1 MFKNNFLRYILLFLL
16 GGFSY
21 CIIEILSRGYSHIS
35 MLIAGGLC
43 FVLIGNLN
51 RKRKDMSLVGQMFLS
66 AFIITG
72 IELVTGLIVN
82 VWLELEV
89 WDYSDLPYNFMGQI
103 CLLYTNVWFF
113 LSVLGILLDD
123 YTRYFLMGEEKPH
136 YKIL

>member
-1 MFKNNFLRYILLFLL
+1 MFKNNFLRYMLLFLL

-43 FVLIGNLN
+43 FGLIGNLN
-51 RKRKDMSLVGQMFLS
+51 RKRKDLSLVSQMFLS
-66 AFIITG
+66 TFIITG

>member
-1 MFKNNFLRYILLFLL
+1 MFKNNFLRYMLIFLL

-51 RKRKDMSLVGQMFLS
+51 RKRKDMSLVGLMFLS

>member
-1 MFKNNFLRYILLFLL
+1 
-16 GGFSY
+16 
-21 CIIEILSRGYSHIS
+21 
-35 MLIAGGLC
+35 MLIAGGIC

-82 VWLELEV
+82 VWLGLEV
-89 WDYSDLPYNFMGQI
+89 WNYSSLPYNFMGQI
-103 CLLYTNVWFF
+103 CLLYTNIWFF
-113 LSVLGILLDD
+113 LSILGILLDD
-123 YTRYFLMGEEKPH
+123 YTRYWLMGEEKPH

>member
-1 MFKNNFLRYILLFLL
+1 MFKNNFLRYMLLFLL

-51 RKRKDMSLVGQMFLS
+51 RKRKDMSLVSQMFLS
-66 AFIITG
+66 TFIITG

>member
-1 MFKNNFLRYILLFLL
+1 MFKSVLLRYSLLFLL

-21 CIIEILSRGYSHIS
+21 CFIEILARGYSHIS

-66 AFIITG
+66 TFIITG

-82 VWLELEV
+82 VWLGLDV
-89 WDYSDLPYNFMGQI
+89 WNYSDMPYNFMGQI
-103 CLLYTNVWFF
+103 CLLYSNIWFF
-113 LSVLGILLDD
+113 LSIVGILLDD

-136 YKIL
+136 YKFL

>member
-1 MFKNNFLRYILLFLL
+1 MFKNVILRYTLLFLL

-21 CIIEILSRGYSHIS
+21 CFIEILSRGYSHIS
-35 MLIAGGLC
+35 MLIAGGIC

-66 AFIITG
+66 AIIITG

-82 VWLELEV
+82 VWLGLEV
-89 WDYSDLPYNFMGQI
+89 WNYSSLPYNFMGQI
-103 CLLYTNVWFF
+103 CLLYTNIWFF
-113 LSVLGILLDD
+113 LSILGILLDD
-123 YTRYFLMGEEKPH
+123 YTRYWLMGEEKPH

>member
-1 MFKNNFLRYILLFLL
+1 MFKNVILRYTLLFLL

-21 CIIEILSRGYSHIS
+21 CFIEILFRGYSHIS
-35 MLIAGGLC
+35 MLIAGGIC

-82 VWLELEV
+82 VWLGLEV
-89 WDYSDLPYNFMGQI
+89 WDYSSLPYNFMGQI
-103 CLLYTNVWFF
+103 CLLYTNIWFF
-113 LSVLGILLDD
+113 LSILGILLDD
-123 YTRYFLMGEEKPH
+123 YTRYWLMGEEKPH

>member
-1 MFKNNFLRYILLFLL
+1 MFKNIFLRYTLLFLL

-35 MLIAGGLC
+35 MLFAGGLC

-72 IELVTGLIVN
+72 IELVTGIIVN
-82 VWLELEV
+82 VWLDLEV

-113 LSVLGILLDD
+113 LSVFGILLDD

>member
-1 MFKNNFLRYILLFLL
+1 MFKNNFLRYMLLFLL

-21 CIIEILSRGYSHIS
+21 CIIEFLSRGYSHIS
-35 MLIAGGLC
+35 MLIAGCLC

-51 RKRKDMSLVGQMFLS
+51 RKRKDLSLVSQMFLS
-66 AFIITG
+66 TFIITG

>member
-1 MFKNNFLRYILLFLL
+1 MFKNNFLRYMLLFLL

>member
-1 MFKNNFLRYILLFLL
+1 MLLFLL

-51 RKRKDMSLVGQMFLS
+51 RKRKDLSLVSQMFLS
-66 AFIITG
+66 TFIITG

>member
-1 MFKNNFLRYILLFLL
+1 MFKNNFLRYMLLFLL

-51 RKRKDMSLVGQMFLS
+51 RKRKDLSLVSQMFLS
-66 AFIITG
+66 TFIITG

-82 VWLELEV
+82 VWLDLEV

>member
-1 MFKNNFLRYILLFLL
+1 MFKNNFLRYMLLFLL

-82 VWLELEV
+82 VWLDLEV

>member
-51 RKRKDMSLVGQMFLS
+51 RKRKDLSLVSQMFLS
-66 AFIITG
+66 TFIITG

>member
-1 MFKNNFLRYILLFLL
+1 MFKNNFLRYMLLFLL

-51 RKRKDMSLVGQMFLS
+51 RKRKDLSLVSQMFLS
-66 AFIITG
+66 TFIITG

>member
-35 MLIAGGLC
+35 MLIAGGIC

-51 RKRKDMSLVGQMFLS
+51 RKRKDLSLVSQMFLS
-66 AFIITG
+66 TFIITG

-82 VWLELEV
+82 VWLDLEV

>member
-35 MLIAGGLC
+35 MLIAGGIC

-82 VWLELEV
+82 VWLDLEV

>member
-51 RKRKDMSLVGQMFLS
+51 RKRKDLSLVSQMFLS
-66 AFIITG
+66 TFIITG

-82 VWLELEV
+82 VWLDLEV

>member
-51 RKRKDMSLVGQMFLS
+51 RKRKDMSLVSQMFLS
-66 AFIITG
+66 TFIITG

>member
-1 MFKNNFLRYILLFLL
+1 MFKNNFLRYMLLFLL

-35 MLIAGGLC
+35 MLIAGGIC

-82 VWLELEV
+82 VWLDLEV

-103 CLLYTNVWFF
+103 CLLYTNVWFI
-113 LSVLGILLDD
+113 LSV
-123 YTRYFLMGEEKPH
+123 
-136 YKIL
+136 

>member
-1 MFKNNFLRYILLFLL
+1 MFKNVILRYTLLFLL

-21 CIIEILSRGYSHIS
+21 CFIEILYRRYSHIS
-35 MLIAGGLC
+35 MLIAGGIC

-66 AFIITG
+66 AIIITG

-82 VWLELEV
+82 VWLGLEV
-89 WDYSDLPYNFMGQI
+89 WDYSSLPYNFMGQI
-103 CLLYTNVWFF
+103 CLLYTNIWFF
-113 LSVLGILLDD
+113 LSILGILLDD
-123 YTRYFLMGEEKPH
+123 YTRYWLMGEEKPH